1 MQGLRVPPLLRELVE
16 TVRLQL
22 KEPPLHWIQEPPQQ
36 EDLEWLKHE
45 AEEESPYDKLK
56 LRRQLWE
63 GYRAGTVRLV
73 CKTCGSA
80 KVIILHEA
88 SRPCPDVWKTWGRI
102 FQLYGQ
108 GATPWRVGLFSA
120 PIPRIL
126 PAPGQPVGPEHVNG
140 GYTVPC
146 KQNRIIIYREE
157 ECTRVLLHELFHA
170 ACCDRLAS
178 LPHMEAETESWAE
191 WVLVAL
197 ASKGDLEQAVKL
209 MKKQLRWMSA
219 QHRVLR
225 AFYNVSKP
233 EDFAWR
239 YTLGREHAY
248 QRLGIHVPISHGTSH
263 VTSSRLTAPA
273 LEL

>member
-1 MQGLRVPPLLRELVE
+1 MWQ
-16 TVRLQL
+16 
-22 KEPPLHWIQEPPQQ
+22 
-36 EDLEWLKHE
+36 
-45 AEEESPYDKLK
+45 
-56 LRRQLWE
+56 

-73 CKTCGSA
+73 CKTCRQA

-88 SRPCPDVWKTWGRI
+88 AKPCPDVWRTWGYI

-108 GATPWRVGLFSA
+108 GATGWHRQTGTGWHRQTDTGWRVGLFA
-120 PIPRIL
+120 AQEPRIL

-140 GYTVPC
+140 GYTIPC

-170 ACCDRLAS
+170 SCSDRLAS

-197 ASKGDLEQAVKL
+197 ASKGDLELAVKL

-225 AFYNVSKP
+225 AFYGVSKP

-248 QRLGIHVPISHGTSH
+248 ERLGLRVPISKGTSH
-263 VTSSRLTAPA
+263 VTSFRLTVPL
-273 LEL
+273 LEKV

>member
-1 MQGLRVPPLLRELVE
+1 MQ
-16 TVRLQL
+16 
-22 KEPPLHWIQEPPQQ
+22 
-36 EDLEWLKHE
+36 
-45 AEEESPYDKLK
+45 
-56 LRRQLWE
+56 
-63 GYRAGTVRLV
+63 LV
-73 CKTCGSA
+73 CKTCGQA

-88 SRPCPDVWKTWGRI
+88 TRPCPDVWKTWGRI
-102 FQLYGQ
+102 FQLYGR
-108 GATPWRVGLFSA
+108 GETPWHRQNGLFWRVGLFAA
-120 PIPRIL
+120 PIPRTL

-140 GYTVPC
+140 GYTIPC
-146 KQNRIIIYREE
+146 KQDRIIIYREE

-170 ACCDRLAS
+170 ACSDRLSS

-197 ASKGDLEQAVKL
+197 ASKGDLKKAITL
-209 MKKQLRWMSA
+209 MNKQIRCMSA
-219 QHRVLR
+219 LHRILR
-225 AFYNVSKP
+225 AHYGVSKP

-248 QRLGIHVPISHGTSH
+248 QRLGLHVPISHGTSR

>member
-1 MQGLRVPPLLRELVE
+1 M
-16 TVRLQL
+16 
-22 KEPPLHWIQEPPQQ
+22 
-36 EDLEWLKHE
+36 
-45 AEEESPYDKLK
+45 
-56 LRRQLWE
+56 
-63 GYRAGTVRLV
+63 RLV
-73 CKTCGSA
+73 CKTCGQA

-88 SRPCPDVWKTWGRI
+88 NRPCPDVWTTWGRI
-102 FQLYGQ
+102 FQLYGR
-108 GATPWRVGLFSA
+108 GTKGWRVGLFAA
-120 PIPRIL
+120 PIPRTL
-126 PAPGQPVGPEHVNG
+126 PAPGQSVGPEHVNG
-140 GYTVPC
+140 GYTLPC
-146 KQNRIIIYREE
+146 KQDRIIIYREE

-170 ACCDRLAS
+170 ACSDRLAS

-197 ASKGDLEQAVKL
+197 ASEGNLEMALSL
-209 MKKQLRWMSA
+209 MKKQIRWMSA

-248 QRLGIHVPISHGTSH
+248 QRLGVHVPISRGTSY

>member
-1 MQGLRVPPLLRELVE
+1 VE

-22 KEPPLHWIQEPPQQ
+22 KEPPLQWIQEPPQQ

-45 AEEESPYDKLK
+45 AEEESPYDKLR
-56 LRRQLWE
+56 LRRRLWE

-88 SRPCPDVWKTWGRI
+88 NRPCPDIWKTWGRI
-102 FQLYGQ
+102 FQLYGRE
-108 GATPWRVGLFSA
+108 ARPWRVGLFAA
-120 PIPRIL
+120 PIPRTL

-140 GYTVPC
+140 GYTIPC
-146 KQNRIIIYREE
+146 KQDRIIIYREE
-157 ECTRVLLHELFHA
+157 ECTRVLLHELFHG
-170 ACCDRLAS
+170 ACSDRLAS

-197 ASKGDLEQAVKL
+197 ASEGNLERALAL
-209 MKKQLRWMSA
+209 MKKQIRWMSA

-225 AFYNVSKP
+225 AFYNVLKP

-248 QRLGIHVPISHGTSH
+248 QRLGLHVPISRGISR

>member
-1 MQGLRVPPLLRELVE
+1 MWQGY
-16 TVRLQL
+16 
-22 KEPPLHWIQEPPQQ
+22 K
-36 EDLEWLKHE
+36 
-45 AEEESPYDKLK
+45 
-56 LRRQLWE
+56 
-63 GYRAGTVRLV
+63 AGTVRLV
-73 CKTCGSA
+73 CKTCVSA

-88 SRPCPDVWKTWGRI
+88 TKPCPDIWKTWGRI

-108 GATPWRVGLFSA
+108 GATGWRVGLFA
-120 PIPRIL
+120 AHEPRIL

-140 GYTVPC
+140 GYTIPC
-146 KQNRIIIYREE
+146 KQNSIIIYREE

-170 ACCDRLAS
+170 SCSDRLAS

-197 ASKGDLEQAVKL
+197 ASKGDLELAVKL

-225 AFYNVSKP
+225 AFYAVSKP

-248 QRLGIHVPISHGTSH
+248 ERLGLRVPISHGTSH
-263 VTSSRLTAPA
+263 VTSSRLTVPL
-273 LEL
+273 LEKV

>member
-1 MQGLRVPPLLRELVE
+1 
-16 TVRLQL
+16 
-22 KEPPLHWIQEPPQQ
+22 
-36 EDLEWLKHE
+36 
-45 AEEESPYDKLK
+45 
-56 LRRQLWE
+56 
-63 GYRAGTVRLV
+63 
-73 CKTCGSA
+73 
-80 KVIILHEA
+80 VIILHEA
-88 SRPCPDVWKTWGRI
+88 NRSCPDIWTTWARI
-102 FQLYGQ
+102 FQLYGR
-108 GATPWRVGLFSA
+108 GPTVWRVGLFA
-120 PIPRIL
+120 AQMPRTL

-140 GYTVPC
+140 GYTLPC
-146 KQNRIIIYREE
+146 KQDRIIIYREE

-170 ACCDRLAS
+170 ACSDRLAS

-197 ASKGDLEQAVKL
+197 ASEGNLEMAMSL
-209 MKKQLRWMSA
+209 MKKQIRWMSA

-225 AFYNVSKP
+225 GFYNVSKP

-248 QRLGIHVPISHGTSH
+248 QRLGLHVPISKGISR